1 MTYPYRSQ
9 IARSERPEG
18 GISARRCRS
27 SLGALATLVLWAAL
41 VSPATGYSPP
51 ELSWANCSGNVAA
64 KTTVL
69 EVRALPQEGSKVT
82 AGDPVTFSA
91 PAGVLNEGPL
101 TFAVASS
108 PSLLASPNIDQGP
121 GQPSQ
126 PSQPEHMLTF
136 TSLKAAAT
144 AGTVY
149 WDVSFEADEL
159 PECAGVAWGLISTPP
174 RTLVVEPAPAPAPQ
188 IRSLT
193 PPPTPP
199 PAIFGASISPSSTN
213 PHHAT
218 VAFGVHCTES
228 CVGTVDY
235 LAIAV
240 RNHRSIQIQ
249 SLNFRPHRVSIS
261 GSGGGT
267 ESFSHRYAG
276 VALRQL
282 RRLIEAHDSL
292 AFRISASITSRSG
305 ETMVAHATAQM
316 RY

>member
-9 IARSERPEG
+9 IARSERRDG
-18 GISARRCRS
+18 DISARCRS
-27 SLGALATLVLWAAL
+27 SLGALTTLVLSATLVA
-41 VSPATGYSPP
+41 PATGYSPP

-69 EVRALPQEGSKVT
+69 EVRALPQEGAKVT

-91 PAGVLNEGPL
+91 PDGGLYEVPL

-121 GQPSQ
+121 GQLSQ

-159 PECAGVAWGLISTPP
+159 PECSGVTWGLVSTPP

-188 IRSLT
+188 IQSPTL
-193 PPPTPP
+193 PPTLPVT
-199 PAIFGASISPSSTN
+199 IFGASISPSSTD
-213 PHHAT
+213 PHHPT
-218 VAFGVHCTES
+218 IAFRVRCTEI

-240 RNHRSIQIQ
+240 RNHRNIQIP
-249 SLNFRPHRVSIS
+249 SLNFRTHRVSIS

-267 ESFSHRYAG
+267 ESFSHRYTG
-276 VALRQL
+276 VALRHL

-292 AFRISASITSRSG
+292 TFRISASLTNTSG
-305 ETMVAHATAQM
+305 ETTVAHATAQM